1 MRILS
6 FIALCT
12 FMMAGISV
20 AQENQKFTTKSY
32 VDILPEL
39 ILMES
44 FSSVEGS
51 HIVFDKPEGRIAESV
66 YISDSVKAGQVEK
79 FYAGILPQLGWT
91 AGNQMQF
98 VRETEQLTIKTS
110 ENDGVVTAKF
120 MLSPYSAQNSAK

>member
-51 HIVFDKPEGRIAESV
+51 HIVSFLDMRRNKQN
-66 YISDSVKAGQVEK
+66 KA
-79 FYAGILPQLGWT
+79 
-91 AGNQMQF
+91 
-98 VRETEQLTIKTS
+98 R
-110 ENDGVVTAKF
+110 NDE
-120 MLSPYSAQNSAK
+120 